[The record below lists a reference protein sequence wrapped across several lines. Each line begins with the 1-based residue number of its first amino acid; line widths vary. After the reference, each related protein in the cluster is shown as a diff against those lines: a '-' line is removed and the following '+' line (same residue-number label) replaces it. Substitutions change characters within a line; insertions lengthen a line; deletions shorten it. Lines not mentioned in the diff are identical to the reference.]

1 MKRMIAL
8 VLCVLL
14 AVGMFAGCAAEE
26 TAQQPQQTADA
37 QPAADNTAEAPVAE
51 APSEAGSP
59 YAGEITVYAWT
70 EMATALGNTAARFM
84 EQHPE
89 ATITVEQVDGSYTKL
104 LPELA
109 SGIGVPDVFM
119 VQNTDIM
126 SFVYTYEGQILDVTD
141 LVEGEVGNFVDSAI
155 ATCYNKADGK
165 YYGIPIDIGP
175 CALMYRTDI
184 FEQAGI
190 DVNSIKTWDDYIEAG
205 KKILE
210 ATNGEVRMTGFNMN
224 GATSTDY
231 MKMLF
236 AQQGGSYYNEDGT
249 ANLASEEMINA
260 ANMLNKMID
269 AGIILDLP
277 DEWNDRVTA
286 LVNTQI
292 CTLPYP
298 EWYSICMPDY
308 VGEQKGLWA
317 YAPMPSFDGSEGD
330 CCLGGS
336 VLAIS
341 ANTAYPELAKAFVK
355 FSLMD
360 VNQADLLY
368 AQGQYEAYKLYYDAP
383 CYSEV
388 NDYFG
393 IALGTTFA
401 EWTDAPAIEFGA
413 YFTDISAALSTAI
426 GEMFINGVAPKIA
439 LAEATETA
447 NRAIASKQ

>member
-1 MKRMIAL
+1 
-8 VLCVLL
+8 
-14 AVGMFAGCAAEE
+14 
-26 TAQQPQQTADA
+26 
-37 QPAADNTAEAPVAE
+37 
-51 APSEAGSP
+51 
-59 YAGEITVYAWT
+59 
-70 EMATALGNTAARFM
+70 M

-184 FEQAGI
+184 FEQAGV

-236 AQQGGSYYNEDGT
+236 AQQGGSAVFAVLHHRGRVHIEDGVIQV
-249 ANLASEEMINA
+249 ADNHGLAV
-260 ANMLNKMID
+260 LVDD
-269 AGIILDLP
+269 AFEIRIQIHFVILLKYLGYLIILIL
-277 DEWNDRVTA
+277 
-286 LVNTQI
+286 
-292 CTLPYP
+292 
-298 EWYSICMPDY
+298 
-308 VGEQKGLWA
+308 
-317 YAPMPSFDGSEGD
+317 
-330 CCLGGS
+330 
-336 VLAIS
+336 
-341 ANTAYPELAKAFVK
+341 
-355 FSLMD
+355 
-360 VNQADLLY
+360 
-368 AQGQYEAYKLYYDAP
+368 
-383 CYSEV
+383 
-388 NDYFG
+388 
-393 IALGTTFA
+393 
-401 EWTDAPAIEFGA
+401 
-413 YFTDISAALSTAI
+413 
-426 GEMFINGVAPKIA
+426 
-439 LAEATETA
+439 
-447 NRAIASKQ
+447 